1 MNNESLFPDNVI
13 SIKQA
18 HNSPYAKSKRQ
29 SCAHKNVL
37 VDEQLAELE
46 CADCGSLLNPIKWLL
61 NMTHEFRRM
70 DESYGKLNTL
80 RQQIAER
87 SRTKCQHCNRITL
100 IRGLK

>member
-1 MNNESLFPDNVI
+1 MNNKSLFPDNVI

-37 VDEQLAELE
+37 VDERLAELE
-46 CADCGSLLNPIKWLL
+46 CADCGALLNPIKWLL
-61 NMTHEFRRM
+61 NMMHEFRRM
-70 DESYGKLNTL
+70 EESYVRLNTL
-80 RQQIAER
+80 REQIAER
-87 SRTKCQHCNRITL
+87 SRTKCQHCNRTTL

>member
-1 MNNESLFPDNVI
+1 MSNETLFPDNVI

-18 HNSPYAKSKRQ
+18 HNSRNAKSKRQ
-29 SCAHKNVL
+29 SCAHKNIL
-37 VDEQLAELE
+37 VDERLSELE

-70 DESYGKLNTL
+70 DESYAKLNTL
-80 RQQIAER
+80 REQIDER
-87 SRTKCQHCNRITL
+87 SRTKCQHCNRITI